1 MEATEKKSRGRPLAF
16 DRDQARDI
24 ALKLFWS
31 QGYEGASISD
41 LTNAIGINRP
51 SLYASFGNKENL
63 FKICTESYLAEELSF
78 IDEAMKEKSFSDA
91 LEKLFEH
98 EIKLIADNK
107 GCLLINTALTCHPE
121 NDAIKNLL
129 AEHRKTLEG
138 KIRKRTQQAQLK
150 KEVATSESPN
160 AIAKLMMSLYQGL
173 SVQATDGASSKE
185 LQEVVKIA
193 LTPFKRA

>member
-1 MEATEKKSRGRPLAF
+1 MQNSEKKSRGRPLAF
-16 DRDQARDI
+16 EKNKAREI

-31 QGYEGASISD
+31 QGYEGTSISD
-41 LTNAIGINRP
+41 LTEAIAINRP

-63 FKICTESYLAEELSF
+63 FRICTEYYLSEELSF
-78 IDEAMKEKSFSDA
+78 VDEAMQERVFKDA
-91 LEKLFEH
+91 LEKLFAH
-98 EIKLIADNK
+98 EIQLIADNK

-121 NDAIKNLL
+121 NDAIKILL
-129 AEHRKTLEG
+129 SDHRKQLEG

-160 AIAKLMMSLYQGL
+160 TIAKYITSLYQGL
-173 SVQATDGASSKE
+173 SIQAVDGASSKE

-193 LTPFKRA
+193 LSAFST

>member
-1 MEATEKKSRGRPLAF
+1 MEQPNIKTRGRPLAF
-16 DRDQARDI
+16 DREDARKI
-24 ALKLFWS
+24 ALNLFWS
-31 QGYEGASISD
+31 QGYEGTSISD
-41 LTNAIGINRP
+41 LTQAIGINRP

-63 FKICTESYLAEELSF
+63 FKICTEYYLSQDLSF
-78 IDEAMKEKSFSDA
+78 IDETMKEKNFSDA

-121 NDAIKNLL
+121 NEAIKSLL
-129 AEHRKTLEG
+129 AEHRKALEG
-138 KIRKRTQQAQLK
+138 KIRKRTQQAQLI

-160 AIAKLMMSLYQGL
+160 TIAKFIASLYQGL
-173 SVQATDGASSKE
+173 SIQAADGASSKE

-193 LTPFKRA
+193 LKALAPR